1 MIMASTHI
9 VPVGRAMILRKVLR
23 LVDMIQLFQRRDR
36 AYSAGELA
44 ERYKVHLSSVYRDLI
59 DLQELGM
66 PLVVE
71 SCRWRLMD

>member
-44 ERYKVHLSSVYRDLI
+44 EHYQCHWRTIYRDLI

-66 PLVVE
+66 PLVCDQ
-71 SCRWRLMD
+71 CRWRLMD